1 MLERLIIFAFLFTL
15 GWIGSFA
22 AIGSATSDTPD
33 GPLVVDIVKYFLGLG
48 LIALAFRVLMGRR
61 SGNTILKIFGLVALS
76 NLGGLIFISDTVKII
91 LGGIVLLVIVAGGL
105 YIIYYLYKI
114 VKNYMELRKSKRMR
128 NEAELKWKEWLDKRH
143 PE

>member
-48 LIALAFRVLMGRR
+48 LIALAFRVLIGRG
-61 SGNTILKIFGLVALS
+61 SGNTVLKIFGLVALS

-91 LGGIVLLVIVAGGL
+91 LGGIWILRFDLCQSFRSDDASCYGSKDAILV
-105 YIIYYLYKI
+105 
-114 VKNYMELRKSKRMR
+114 
-128 NEAELKWKEWLDKRH
+128 
-143 PE
+143 

>member
-48 LIALAFRVLMGRR
+48 LIALAFRVLIGRG

-91 LGGIVLLVIVAGGL
+91 LGGIVLLVIIAGGL
-105 YIIYYLYKI
+105 YIIYYFYKI
-114 VKNYMELRKSKRMR
+114 VRNYMELRKSKRMR
-128 NEAELKWKEWLDKRH
+128 KEAELKWKEWLDKRH

>member
-48 LIALAFRVLMGRR
+48 LIALAFRVLMGKR

-91 LGGIVLLVIVAGGL
+91 LGGIVLLAIVAGGL

-114 VKNYMELRKSKRMR
+114 VKNYREVRKSKHMR